1 MTIHWPRARARGM
14 TGPRADGQTPGGKHF
29 RQGSRSDRPISGH
42 GQGGRKCSLSGFGAN
57 VEGTKNTVRNPES
70 GLTLIGA
77 EGFLAGIWGSNLDVA
92 KAVVYV
98 AHPDQGLIHRPTKR
112 RSARWLP
119 AMCSDS
125 LGVVKP
131 GHASPILT
139 QCTVLA

>member
-1 MTIHWPRARARGM
+1 MRPLNLGARAG
-14 TGPRADGQTPGGKHF
+14 
-29 RQGSRSDRPISGH
+29 RSQVQSVR
-42 GQGGRKCSLSGFGAN
+42 FGAN

>member
-1 MTIHWPRARARGM
+1 MQSVR
-14 TGPRADGQTPGGKHF
+14 
-29 RQGSRSDRPISGH
+29 
-42 GQGGRKCSLSGFGAN
+42 FGAN

-77 EGFLAGIWGSNLDVA
+77 EGFLAGIRGSNLDVA

-98 AHPDQGLIHRPTKR
+98 ALPDQGLIHRPTKR
-112 RSARWLP
+112 RSLRWPP

>member
-42 GQGGRKCSLSGFGAN
+42 GQGGRKCSRSGFGAN
-57 VEGTKNTVRNPES
+57 VEGTKKAQKALGRS
-70 GLTLIGA
+70 I
-77 EGFLAGIWGSNLDVA
+77 
-92 KAVVYV
+92 AVVYV
-98 AHPDQGLIHRPTKR
+98 ALPDQGLIHRPTKR
-112 RSARWLP
+112 RSLQWPP

-139 QCTVLA
+139 HCTVLA